1 MLHHHD
7 IRYFDTMGIKDFLKK
22 DKGTEFPMDAPPP
35 YEPST
40 KSNDDLETYGHS
52 THVQTGT
59 RDALPG
65 ADGKSTTDSENYK
78 TLGRWRAC
86 VILIT
91 IEVGIGI
98 LSL

>member
-1 MLHHHD
+1 
-7 IRYFDTMGIKDFLKK
+7 MGLKDFLRK

-35 YEPST
+35 YEPSR
-40 KSNDDLETYGHS
+40 KSNEDLETYGHS
-52 THVQTGT
+52 THVQ
-59 RDALPG
+59 
-65 ADGKSTTDSENYK
+65 

-98 LSL
+98 LSLYGL